1 MPSSHW
7 YQLNEIVELIV
18 MTQPQSILDVGV
30 GFGKYGFLCREYL
43 ELLDGRQ
50 KLHDWRRVIDG
61 IEIFP
66 KYITPLQKKL
76 YTHIY
81 IGNALD
87 ILPTLEKRY
96 DLILLIDI
104 IEHFDYED
112 GEKLLELCRERGK
125 NIIISTPK
133 INMPQSETFGNP
145 YEAHKSFYKKRHFK
159 KFPDKIFI
167 PNPFSLIVYMGENA
181 KSVKKGLWRRRL
193 ILTIPSHL
201 GLLSLSKRA
210 LMHEMKR
217 LLATGS
223 GKNRVQHAESP
234 KQHFTR
240 GE

>member
-18 MTQPQSILDVGV
+18 VTQPESILDVGV

-50 KLHDWRRVIDG
+50 KIHDWRRVIDG

-66 KYITPLQKKL
+66 AYITPLQKKL
-76 YTHIY
+76 YNHIY

-87 ILPTLEKRY
+87 ILPTLEKTY

-104 IEHFDYED
+104 IEHLDYRD
-112 GEKLLELCRERGK
+112 GEQLVALCQERGK
-125 NIIISTPK
+125 NVIISTPK
-133 INMPQSETFGNP
+133 IKMPQSEMFGNP
-145 YEAHKSFYKKRHFK
+145 YEAHKSFFKKRYFN
-159 KFPDKIFI
+159 KFPNRVFV
-167 PNPFSLIVYMGENA
+167 PNLFSLIVYLGEDA
-181 KSVKKGLWRRRL
+181 KLIKKVLRRRRL

-210 LMHEMKR
+210 VMREMKR
-217 LLATGS
+217 LLS
-223 GKNRVQHAESP
+223 GTDSI
-234 KQHFTR
+234 
-240 GE
+240 